1 MDTQQEMNKMETSLA
16 TMKRAFASSP
26 MPSLNT
32 RIGML
37 KNLKTALIEYTGKIS
52 SAMSDDYGKRSEID
66 TLIADIAPCIAN
78 INHTVGHLH
87 EWMEPSKRDSGPLL
101 STASVEVIY
110 QPLGVVGIVV
120 PWNFPVMLS
129 IGPLISAIAAGN
141 RAMLKMSE
149 FTPHTNKVLGEMLQ
163 SVFDEAYV
171 NVFEGEA
178 EVSAAFTALPFDH
191 ILFTGSTTVGRHVMR
206 AAAANL
212 TPVTLELGGK
222 SPVIVADDVSMEMA
236 VERIIYGKSLNNGQV
251 CVAPDYV
258 FLPEGRVESF
268 IAEYKK
274 QYGDLFPDGVD
285 SENLTSMANTR
296 QFNRIEG
303 LLNGETEKQTR
314 IEPCHGNS
322 RDNAKNRLVTHM
334 IVDPAKDSEVM
345 TEEIFGP
352 LLPLIPY
359 GDVQEAMAYIQGN
372 PRPLALYLMTFDE
385 DLQQQVKTT
394 VHSGGMCINDS
405 VFHLAVDDAPFG
417 GVGESGMGNYHGFE
431 GFLTLSHSK
440 TVMTSGTKHNIKHLF
455 AKDDNAFKKA
465 VLEAMLR

>member
-1 MDTQQEMNKMETSLA
+1 MDIQQEIKKMETTLV
-16 TMKRAFASSP
+16 TMKQAFDSSP
-26 MPSLNT
+26 MPSLDA
-32 RIGML
+32 RIEML
-37 KNLKTALIEYTGKIS
+37 KKLKTALVAYTGDIS
-52 SAMSDDYGKRSEID
+52 TAMSDDYGKRSELD
-66 TLIADIAPCIAN
+66 TLIADITPCIGN
-78 INHTVGHLH
+78 INHTIAHLS
-87 EWMEPSKRDSGPLL
+87 EWMAPSRRDPGPLL
-101 STASVEVIY
+101 TTSSVEVIY

-149 FTPHTNKVLGEMLQ
+149 FTPHTNKVLAEMLK
-163 SVFDEAYV
+163 SVFDDSYV
-171 NVFEGEA
+171 SVFEGEA
-178 EVSAAFTALPFDH
+178 EVSAAFTELPFDH

-206 AAAANL
+206 AAASNL

-222 SPVIVADDVSMEMA
+222 SPVIVGEDVSMEMA

-258 FLPEGRVESF
+258 FLPEGRLESF

-274 QYGDLFPDGVD
+274 QYAGLFPQGVD

-296 QFNRIEG
+296 QFKRIEG
-303 LLNGETEKQTR
+303 LLNDEQEKQTR

-322 RDNAKNRLVTHM
+322 MDSAKNRLVTHM
-334 IVDPAKDSEVM
+334 VVDPATDAKIM

-352 LLPLIPY
+352 LLPLITY
-359 GDVQEAMAYIQGN
+359 GDVQEAIAHIQGN
-372 PRPLALYLMTFDE
+372 PRPLALYLMTHDE
-385 DLQQQVKTT
+385 ALQQRVKTT

-417 GVGESGMGNYHGFE
+417 GIGASGMGNYHGFE
-431 GFLTLSHSK
+431 GFLTMSHSK
-440 TVMTSGTKHNIKHLF
+440 TVMTSGTEHNIKHLF
-455 AKDDNAFKKA
+455 AREDNEFKKA
-465 VLEAMLR
+465 VLESLLR